1 MEYFL
6 KDKDKK
12 EVVSEMDIII
22 TLSAQEI
29 IRQNKCQMR
38 FIEKLVLKQYFD
50 NKLMLNVITCS
61 MLEYPS
67 YSDCD
72 DMGNGVSKSTVL

>member
-1 MEYFL
+1 
-6 KDKDKK
+6 
-12 EVVSEMDIII
+12 
-22 TLSAQEI
+22 
-29 IRQNKCQMR
+29 MR

>member
-38 FIEKLVLKQYFD
+38 FLDKLLLKQKFD
-50 NKLMLNVITCS
+50 KKLMINAIIC
-61 MLEYPS
+61 
-67 YSDCD
+67 
-72 DMGNGVSKSTVL
+72 